1 MDKPLAK
8 LTKGH
13 RERIQLNKIRNGKGD
28 LATETEDIQKSSS
41 YLSTKE
47 LYS

>member
-8 LTKGH
+8 LTKGY
-13 RERIQLNKIRNGKGD
+13 RERIQMNKIRNGKGD

-41 YLSTKE
+41 YLTTKE

>member
-1 MDKPLAK
+1 MDKPLEK
-8 LTKGH
+8 ITKAH
-13 RERIQLNKIRNGKGD
+13 REIIQLNKIRNGKGD